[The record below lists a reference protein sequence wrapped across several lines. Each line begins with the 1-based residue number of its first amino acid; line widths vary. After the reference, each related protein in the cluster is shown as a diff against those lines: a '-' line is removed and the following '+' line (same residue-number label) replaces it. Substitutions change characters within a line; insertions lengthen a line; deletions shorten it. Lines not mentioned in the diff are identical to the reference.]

1 MQNLVFVS
9 LQRRR
14 MIIVPDVPEG
24 QAKCPDRSRRAEA
37 RTGWCVDVR
46 GRRQRQRQRKSAD
59 RGSRRLPCPSVASAR
74 PSPDGHG
81 RRTSTV
87 RARGRSFDSL
97 SWCEGRNDG
106 VVDAADP
113 FGVGRR
119 KHHIGE
125 PERPKRVGG
134 AERFHSRSWL
144 TNGSESLL
152 QAIDPIQ
159 HFVSILE
166 WRPRC
171 SREQI
176 LNRSESAI
184 RR

>member
-24 QAKCPDRSRRAEA
+24 QAKSLDRPPRAA
-37 RTGWCVDVR
+37 VRTGLRVYVR
-46 GRRQRQRQRKSAD
+46 GRRQRKSAD

-81 RRTSTV
+81 RRTSPV
-87 RARGRSFDSL
+87 CARGRSFDSH
-97 SWCEGRNDG
+97 SWCEGRNGG

-113 FGVGRR
+113 FGMGRR

-159 HFVSILE
+159 HFVSTLE